1 MKLQLQHQTYLNKL
15 SLIKGKEGYAKEIE
29 AYIDEVLYDKGQ
41 AERQC
46 REIKV
51 QRDIVLDQLSL
62 TDYEEIK
69 HQLNLCLTRL
79 SKLSFEIEKSVEE
92 STSLRKDLE
101 QLKQEQEKKKEDY
114 DRQGRI
120 VEFFQKNKVYLHE
133 YFPTIHTVFDGYFG
147 IIFWT
152 ENNLETGSVTKRE

>member
-15 SLIKGKEGYAKEIE
+15 SLIKGKEGYTQEIE

-46 REIKV
+46 QEIKV

-69 HQLNLCLTRL
+69 HQLDLCLTRL
-79 SKLSFEIEKSVEE
+79 SKLPFEIEKSVEE
-92 STSLRKDLE
+92 STFKKRSGTIKAGVGKEKRRLRSS
-101 QLKQEQEKKKEDY
+101 
-114 DRQGRI
+114 G
-120 VEFFQKNKVYLHE
+120 KNC
-133 YFPTIHTVFDGYFG
+133 
-147 IIFWT
+147 
-152 ENNLETGSVTKRE
+152 

>member
-15 SLIKGKEGYAKEIE
+15 SLIKGKEGYTQEIE

-69 HQLNLCLTRL
+69 HQLDLCLTRL
-79 SKLSFEIEKSVEE
+79 SKLPFEIEKSVEE
-92 STSLRKDLE
+92 SILE
-101 QLKQEQEKKKEDY
+101 SYEL
-114 DRQGRI
+114 
-120 VEFFQKNKVYLHE
+120 
-133 YFPTIHTVFDGYFG
+133 
-147 IIFWT
+147 
-152 ENNLETGSVTKRE
+152 